1 VALAP
6 LLLVSVLAQLTAAA
20 SAPSLAPQPVT
31 GAPVTLTLRLADQ
44 RRQFRPGE
52 VIPVQLEFSSATANR
67 FTVDGATYDRSGR
80 LTIDEF
86 VIDRIDDVSDPMLD
100 YFGSSGGYIGGGLR
114 GMGVLGEQPFTVK
127 LELNEWFR
135 FDKPGRYTLA
145 VKSRRVTDESVTP
158 PAAVPVESNTV
169 SFEILPRDTVWEAS
183 ELEAARRIVDAQP
196 SALGGRAGCRMMRFL
211 GTEAAAMEMIRRYG
225 ADTDQGC
232 DFDYMA
238 GLFSAADRAAV
249 VRAMEDGLRAA
260 DQAVTGSYLRTL
272 SRLSVYLQHPEFR
285 PTQTR
290 ETKGRRVAGGE
301 LSRRSDLIDAAMLV
315 YGDILTAAMV
325 DKTARAR
332 AITLAEAQAV
342 TRQPLVLARSA
353 ASRDQLAAAFVDLPV
368 ERQIN
373 LLEYQWH
380 ALAGPAML
388 PALRRLIAA
397 APTDAPSAADLA
409 LRRLAQL
416 APDEARPLIL
426 REIQNPRRGATL
438 KTLGSLRDAELPDLD
453 DALAVNFE
461 ASNSE
466 IHAALVQRYATRRIA
481 PRILA
486 STGDAIGVMACSQQ
500 ASILA
505 YFLRVDE
512 AIGSTLLDR
521 AMTSRATGC
530 WKSLNQIGALRMT
543 PAVQARAIADL
554 DNPDP
559 GVVIAAIQTLGQH
572 GSPAALE
579 PLRMAFERWHATWAD
594 RAGELAHSHAAERPN
609 APQAMVEDAFRQAIG
624 TGQGWL
630 VRASELRELQSLCV
644 TANCRTQTVHMI
656 HEDDTRIMLWSS
668 NEPDESHIEL
678 AQYRFTSIAALEDK
692 LARYPRGTAFTI
704 QRSANEIGDVTATI
718 ARLMAFAASRG
729 LSIKER

>member
-1 VALAP
+1 MALAT
-6 LLLVSVLAQLTAAA
+6 LLLVAVLAQLTAAA
-20 SAPSLAPQPVT
+20 SAPSVAPQPVT
-31 GAPVTLTLRLADQ
+31 AAPVTLTLRLADQ

-52 VIPVQLEFSSATANR
+52 VIPIELEFSSTTPKR

-86 VIDRIDDVSDPMLD
+86 VIDRIDGVSDPMLD
-100 YFGSSGGYIGGGLR
+100 YFGSIGGYIGGGLR
-114 GMGVLGEQPFTVK
+114 GMGVLGERPFTVK

-135 FDKPGRYTLA
+135 FDKPGMYTLA

-158 PAAVPVESNTV
+158 HAVVPVESNTV
-169 SFEILPRDTVWEAS
+169 TFEILPRNATWEAS
-183 ELEAARRIVDAQP
+183 ELESARRIIDAKQP
-196 SALGGRAGCRMMRFL
+196 ALGGRAGCRMMRFL

-238 GLFSAADRAAV
+238 GLFSAADRATV

-272 SRLSVYLQHPEFR
+272 STLSIYLQHPEFR
-285 PTQTR
+285 PAHTR
-290 ETKGRRVAGGE
+290 ETKGRLVAGGE
-301 LSRRSDLIDAAMLV
+301 LSRRSDLIDAAMSV
-315 YGDILTAAMV
+315 YGDILTAAML
-325 DKTARAR
+325 DKTDRAR
-332 AITLAEAQAV
+332 AITLAEAQALAQS
-342 TRQPLVLARSA
+342 QPSA
-353 ASRDQLAAAFVDLPV
+353 GSAVSRAQLAAAFLDLPV

-373 LLEYQWH
+373 LLEYQWRT
-380 ALAGPAML
+380 LAGPAML

-453 DALAVNFE
+453 DALAANFE

-466 IHAALVQRYATRRIA
+466 IHAALVQRYATRKVA

-486 STGDAIGVMACSQQ
+486 SAGDKIGVMACSQQ

-512 AIGSTLLDR
+512 ATGSTLLDR

-530 WKSLNQIGALRMT
+530 WRFLDQIAALRMT
-543 PAVQARAIADL
+543 PVVQTRAIADL
-554 DNPDP
+554 DNSDPD
-559 GVVIAAIQTLGQH
+559 VVIAAIQTLGQH

-579 PLRMAFERWHATWAD
+579 PLRMAFQRWHATWAD
-594 RAGELAHSHAAERPN
+594 RAAELAYNHAVERPN
-609 APQAMVEDAFRQAIG
+609 ARQAMVEDAFRQAIG
-624 TGQGWL
+624 TGQGWV
-630 VRASELRELQSLCV
+630 VRAGELRELQSLCV
-644 TANCRTQTVHMI
+644 TDNCRTQTEHMI
-656 HEDDTRIMLWSS
+656 HEEDTRIMLWGI

-678 AQYRFTSIAALEDK
+678 AQYRFTSIAALKEK
-692 LARYPRGTAFTI
+692 LARYPRGTAFI
-704 QRSANEIGDVTATI
+704 LQRSANETGNVTAAI
-718 ARLMAFAASRG
+718 SELIAFAASQG